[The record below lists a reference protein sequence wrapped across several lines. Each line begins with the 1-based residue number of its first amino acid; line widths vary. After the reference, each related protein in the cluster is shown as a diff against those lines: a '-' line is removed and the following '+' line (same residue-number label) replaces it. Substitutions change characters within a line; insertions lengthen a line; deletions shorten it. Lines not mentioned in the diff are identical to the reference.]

1 MKNSR
6 NITPPQLVHM
16 VHCNFFFLNQENL
29 ISNKSFFLCHV
40 SLHVHSTHRRSSR
53 SLPLRLWFNSR
64 LCQGKEW
71 IRNEFQKLLLI
82 LILDLYP
89 SQGWC
94 QYCRAGAPAGKKNL
108 SSLMDGEHKVTTDV
122 YYYYLRFLL
131 YFLLKPYFKDSFSD
145 SLQSYLL
152 YFQILDFQK
161 GKDWT

>member
-1 MKNSR
+1 MYVKQTVMPVV
-6 NITPPQLVHM
+6 IFWYLPPPHFHDFRHSFSWKIHAILHRHNLFIWYIVT
-16 VHCNFFFLNQENL
+16 FFLNQENL

-89 SQGWC
+89 NQGWC
-94 QYCRAGAPAGKKNL
+94 QYCRAGAPAGKKICHLWWMENIRWRQT
-108 SSLMDGEHKVTTDV
+108 STTT
-122 YYYYLRFLL
+122 
-131 YFLLKPYFKDSFSD
+131 
-145 SLQSYLL
+145 
-152 YFQILDFQK
+152 I
-161 GKDWT
+161 